1 MFVGSTPTSDWSAG
15 RPKTAAGNGA
25 KRDCPS
31 RSICGSWN
39 TGCPALKV
47 DQGLD
52 RHLRSHTPASIEYE
66 VAGHVVLYLLIRWLI
81 VEAATKTKSN
91 RRKKQS
97 TKQTKVK
104 SCKTQVKK
112 VRICKSIS
120 VAFRSAKARD
130 FREAK
135 GDYAAVIDS
144 PVLSHASREKEKTII
159 KYCVPG
165 TLWEL
170 LSGTLRESSRAIRR

>member
-1 MFVGSTPTSDWSAG
+1 MEQNPSTRRSGVFQTTDARNPCGGGQTFVGSTPTSDWSAG

-91 RRKKQS
+91 RRKKLPRRKKQS

-104 SCKTQVKK
+104 SCKTQVK
-112 VRICKSIS
+112 R
-120 VAFRSAKARD
+120 
-130 FREAK
+130 
-135 GDYAAVIDS
+135 G
-144 PVLSHASREKEKTII
+144 
-159 KYCVPG
+159 
-165 TLWEL
+165 
-170 LSGTLRESSRAIRR
+170 